1 MSIVSEL
8 YALAAMTKSHH
19 LDEVVRIE
27 QMSHSNP
34 WSRDAFVHE
43 LETNTVS
50 RSRVALTREGE
61 SMVAGYCIGWV
72 VVDHL
77 QIQNV
82 AVHPSHRRRGLAI
95 FLIEDAL
102 SDARKRGAEAAW
114 LEVRQSN
121 VSARRLYEGLGFRE
135 AGERKGYYSRPSED
149 AVVLQKEL
157 TREPRES

>member
-1 MSIVSEL
+1 ME
-8 YALAAMTKSHH
+8 
-19 LDEVVRIE
+19 
-27 QMSHSNP
+27 P
-34 WSRDAFVHE
+34 WDAFVYE
-43 LETNTVS
+43 LEASSVS
-50 RSRVALTREGE
+50 RARVAVTRKGE

-82 AVHPSHRRRGLAI
+82 AVHPAHRRRGLAI
-95 FLIEDAL
+95 FMIEDAL
-102 SDARKRGAEAAW
+102 SDARKRGAKAAS

-135 AGERKGYYSRPSED
+135 AGERSGYYSRPSED

-157 TREPRES
+157 TREPIES